1 MCKDHWYCLGYYY
14 WKKKNHS
21 YKVEAQWLMP
31 SRSDLERPSTVM
43 EMFSYLLEVE
53 TCISWMS
60 EMFSKITYEL
70 MNSLPKDYFF
80 LRQGFGEAKIISNVT
95 QLYLINKQWAG
106 YKKTASQAT
115 GDATT

>member
-1 MCKDHWYCLGYYY
+1 
-14 WKKKNHS
+14 
-21 YKVEAQWLMP
+21 
-31 SRSDLERPSTVM
+31 
-43 EMFSYLLEVE
+43 
-53 TCISWMS
+53 
-60 EMFSKITYEL
+60 

-80 LRQGFGEAKIISNVT
+80 WRQGFGEAKIISNIT